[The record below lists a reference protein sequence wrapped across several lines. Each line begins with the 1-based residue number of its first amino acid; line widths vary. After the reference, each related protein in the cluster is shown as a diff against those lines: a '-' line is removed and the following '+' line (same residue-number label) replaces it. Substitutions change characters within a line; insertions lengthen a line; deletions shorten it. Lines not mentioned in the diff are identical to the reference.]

1 MCKCK
6 RCGRILKNPESVKL
20 GYGKTCYRIVQ
31 LQETI
36 EPEVK
41 PEVNQEIAFLKIE
54 IKTLKRMFKQIQIKG
69 TIEPIERIKRDD
81 HRPERDSNKGNF
93 AGVMKEMK
101 EMFSKIE
108 SVYELLTPVN
118 GRNEIEAPPLILA

>member
-6 RCGRILKNPESVKL
+6 RCGRALKSIESVKR
-20 GYGKTCYRIVQ
+20 GYGATCYRIFK
-31 LQETI
+31 LQEKP

-41 PEVNQEIAFLKIE
+41 PEVNSEIAFLKLE
-54 IKTLKRMFKQIQIKG
+54 IKTLKRMFRNIQIKG

-93 AGVMKEMK
+93 AGVMTEMK
-101 EMFSKIE
+101 SIFKLQENFHYTDILKPEVRECIE
-108 SVYELLTPVN
+108 SPPV
-118 GRNEIEAPPLILA
+118 LA

>member
-6 RCGRILKNPESVKL
+6 RCGRVLKSPESIER

-31 LQETI
+31 FQESTK
-36 EPEVK
+36 PEVK
-41 PEVNQEIAFLKIE
+41 TEINQEIAFLKLE

-101 EMFSKIE
+101 SIFKLQENFHYTNILKPEIRECIE
-108 SVYELLTPVN
+108 S
-118 GRNEIEAPPLILA
+118 PPILA